1 MAEHIFNDG
10 SDNYAAAAKHIS
22 RAAQS
27 ARRSTAAAASVKAG
41 AATGKAVAGSAAGV
55 AMTGPWGAALSAAWE
70 LRHTLFKV
78 LIFLCLLVLFFI
90 ILIVSIPSILLGS
103 VLGDDSTGAQTLQAN
118 YNSLAYVVD
127 TAVERGHELALE
139 RVEQIISDGGYDY
152 DLSMAALIDNAQN
165 TAGYDVGWILA
176 AYSASLAQQD
186 TSAGDMAAK
195 LEAVAA
201 DMFPV
206 TYTEG
211 GEAAAET
218 IAYSPVTV
226 TVVTGSTP
234 TGSINGVTQYR
245 YFTEQRTYYVPD
257 GTTTEPTAAYSPVT
271 VTVPVYSGGQITGTR
286 QATYYTPSGS
296 APEASRV
303 VVCTIHPF
311 DSSVIYEA
319 FGIDP
324 DAVYDQFNITYAEA
338 IDYMANALSKTLY
351 GAENSTTTSAE
362 AMSEAEIS
370 ALVSALDCSDE
381 RKRVLETALSLVGR
395 VPYFWGGK
403 SAPGWN
409 DEWNTPKLVTAAGS
423 TTTGTIRPYGLDCS
437 GFSDWAYQTALS
449 VTIGAGTWGQWNAST
464 EISEGELIPGDL
476 GFQNLPNADTNHVL
490 IYAGTDADGRQLWVH
505 CTSGSGVV
513 LNSPDYIRYYRRPN
527 VALGDT

>member
-27 ARRSTAAAASVKAG
+27 AGRSTTAAASVRAG

-55 AMTGPWGAALSAAWE
+55 AMTGSWGAALSAAWE

-127 TAVERGHELALE
+127 AAVERGHELALE

-152 DLSMAALIDNAQN
+152 ELSMAALIDNAQSA
-165 TAGYDVGWILA
+165 AGYDVGWILA

-186 TSAGDMAAK
+186 TSAEDMAAK

-211 GEAAAET
+211 GEDAAET
-218 IAYSPVTV
+218 TAYSPVTV

-257 GTTTEPTAAYSPVT
+257 GTTTEPTATYSPVT

-324 DAVYDQFNITYAEA
+324 DAVYDQFNITCAEA
-338 IDYMANALSKTLY
+338 IDYMADALSKTLY

-370 ALVSALDCSDE
+370 ALVSALDCS
-381 RKRVLETALSLVGR
+381 
-395 VPYFWGGK
+395 
-403 SAPGWN
+403 
-409 DEWNTPKLVTAAGS
+409 
-423 TTTGTIRPYGLDCS
+423 
-437 GFSDWAYQTALS
+437 GFSDWTYQTALG

-464 EISEGELIPGDL
+464 EIAESELIPGDL

-490 IYAGTDADGRQLWVH
+490 IYAGTDAEGRQLWVH

>member
-10 SDNYAAAAKHIS
+10 SDNYAAAVKQIS

-27 ARRSTAAAASVKAG
+27 TGRSTAAAASVKAG
-41 AATGKAVAGSAAGV
+41 AATGKAVAGSAVGV
-55 AMTGPWGAALSAAWE
+55 AMTGPWGAALSAVWE

-127 TAVERGHELALE
+127 AAVERGHELALE

-152 DLSMAALIDNAQN
+152 ELSMAALIDNAQN
-165 TAGYDVGWILA
+165 AAGYDVGWILA

-234 TGSINGVTQYR
+234 TGSI
-245 YFTEQRTYYVPD
+245 
-257 GTTTEPTAAYSPVT
+257 TA
-271 VTVPVYSGGQITGTR
+271 
-286 QATYYTPSGS
+286 
-296 APEASRV
+296 
-303 VVCTIHPF
+303 
-311 DSSVIYEA
+311 
-319 FGIDP
+319 
-324 DAVYDQFNITYAEA
+324 
-338 IDYMANALSKTLY
+338 
-351 GAENSTTTSAE
+351 
-362 AMSEAEIS
+362 
-370 ALVSALDCSDE
+370 
-381 RKRVLETALSLVGR
+381 
-395 VPYFWGGK
+395 
-403 SAPGWN
+403 
-409 DEWNTPKLVTAAGS
+409 
-423 TTTGTIRPYGLDCS
+423 
-437 GFSDWAYQTALS
+437 
-449 VTIGAGTWGQWNAST
+449 
-464 EISEGELIPGDL
+464 
-476 GFQNLPNADTNHVL
+476 
-490 IYAGTDADGRQLWVH
+490 
-505 CTSGSGVV
+505 
-513 LNSPDYIRYYRRPN
+513 
-527 VALGDT
+527 

>member
-27 ARRSTAAAASVKAG
+27 AGRSTTAAASVRAG

-55 AMTGPWGAALSAAWE
+55 AMTGSWGATLSAAWE

-127 TAVERGHELALE
+127 AAVERGHELALE
-139 RVEQIISDGGYDY
+139 RVEQIISDGVYDY
-152 DLSMAALIDNAQN
+152 ELSMAALIDNAQSA
-165 TAGYDVGWILA
+165 AGYDVGWILA

-186 TSAGDMAAK
+186 TSAEDMAAK

-211 GEAAAET
+211 SEAAAET
-218 IAYSPVTV
+218 T
-226 TVVTGSTP
+226 
-234 TGSINGVTQYR
+234 
-245 YFTEQRTYYVPD
+245 
-257 GTTTEPTAAYSPVT
+257 AYSPVT

-296 APEASRV
+296 APEAARV

-324 DAVYDQFNITYAEA
+324 DAVYDQFNITCAEA
-338 IDYMANALSKTLY
+338 IDYMADALSKTLY

-370 ALVSALDCSDE
+370 AFVSALDCSNE
-381 RKRVLETALSLVGR
+381 RKKVLETALSLVER
-395 VPYFWGGK
+395 VQYFWGGK
-403 SAPGWN
+403 SVPGWN

-437 GFSDWAYQTALS
+437 GFSDWTYQTALG

-464 EISEGELIPGDL
+464 EIEESELIPGDL

-513 LNSPDYIRYYRRPN
+513 LNSPEYIRYYRRPN

>member
-22 RAAQS
+22 RATQS
-27 ARRSTAAAASVKAG
+27 AGRSTAAAASVKAG

-78 LIFLCLLVLFFI
+78 LILLCLVVLFFI

-127 TAVERGHELALE
+127 AAVERGHELALE

-152 DLSMAALIDNAQN
+152 ELSMAALIDNAQSA
-165 TAGYDVGWILA
+165 AGYDVGWILA

-211 GEAAAET
+211 SEAVAET
-218 IAYSPVTV
+218 T
-226 TVVTGSTP
+226 
-234 TGSINGVTQYR
+234 
-245 YFTEQRTYYVPD
+245 
-257 GTTTEPTAAYSPVT
+257 AYSPVT
-271 VTVPVYSGGQITGTR
+271 VTVPVYSGGPITGTR

-296 APEASRV
+296 APEAARV

-324 DAVYDQFNITYAEA
+324 DAIYDQFNITYSEA
-338 IDYMANALSKTLY
+338 IEYMANALSKTLY
-351 GAENSTTTSAE
+351 GAENGATTSAD
-362 AMSEAEIS
+362 AMSEAEIN
-370 ALVSALDCSDE
+370 AFVSALDCSDE
-381 RKRVLETALSLVGR
+381 RKMVLETALSLVGR

-437 GFSDWAYQTALS
+437 GFSDWTYQTALG

-464 EISEGELIPGDL
+464 EIAESDLIPGDL

-490 IYAGTDADGRQLWVH
+490 IYAGMDANGRQLWVH

-527 VALGDT
+527 VELG

>member
-1 MAEHIFNDG
+1 MSQNIFSDS
-10 SDNYAAAAKHIS
+10 SDNYAAAAKRLTS
-22 RAAQS
+22 AAKTAGRAN
-27 ARRSTAAAASVKAG
+27 AAAEAAKAG
-41 AATGKAVAGSAAGV
+41 TKAGKAVAGTAAGV
-55 AMTGPWGAALSAAWE
+55 AMTGPWGAVLSTAWE

-78 LIFLCLLVLFFI
+78 LVFLCLLLLFFI
-90 ILIVSIPSILLGS
+90 ILIVSIPSVLLGS
-103 VLGDDSTGAQTLQAN
+103 VLGDDSGVSSLQEHYSA
-118 YNSLAYVVD
+118 LASVVD
-127 TAVERGHELALE
+127 AAVAHGHELALE
-139 RVEQIISDGGYDY
+139 RVEQIISEGGYDY
-152 DLSMAALIDNAQN
+152 ELSMAALIDDAASEAN
-165 TAGYDVGWILA
+165 YDVEFILA

-186 TSAGDMAAK
+186 TSAEDMVAK
-195 LEAVAA
+195 LAAVAGE
-201 DMFPV
+201 MFPV
-206 TYTEG
+206 TYEEG

-218 IAYSPVTV
+218 TAYSPVTV

-257 GTTTEPTAAYSPVT
+257 GTTTEPTATYSSVT
-271 VTVPVYSGGQITGTR
+271 VTVPVCRGGQITGTR
-286 QATYYTPSGS
+286 TATYYTPSGS
-296 APEASRV
+296 APAAVRV
-303 VVCTIHPF
+303 VVCTIHSF
-311 DSSVIYEA
+311 DNSVIYEA

-338 IDYMANALSKTLY
+338 IDYMAQALSKTLY

-362 AMSEAEIS
+362 AMSEAEIN
-370 ALVSALDCSDE
+370 AFVSALNCSDE
-381 RKRVLETALSLVGR
+381 RKKVLKTALSLVGR

-437 GFSDWAYQTALS
+437 GFSDWTYQTALG

-464 EISEGELIPGDL
+464 EIAGSELIPGDL
-476 GFQNLPNADTNHVL
+476 GFQNPPNADTNHVL
-490 IYAGTDADGRQLWVH
+490 IYAGNDADGRQLWVH

-527 VALGDT
+527 VELGDT

>member
-10 SDNYAAAAKHIS
+10 SDNYAADAKHIS

-27 ARRSTAAAASVKAG
+27 AGRSTAAAASVKAG
-41 AATGKAVAGSAAGV
+41 AATGKAVAGSAVGV

-70 LRHTLFKV
+70 LRYTLFKV
-78 LIFLCLLVLFFI
+78 LILLCLLVLFFI

-127 TAVERGHELALE
+127 AAVERGHELALE

-152 DLSMAALIDNAQN
+152 ELSMAALIDNAQSA
-165 TAGYDVGWILA
+165 AGYDVGWILA
-176 AYSASLAQQD
+176 AYSASLAQQN

-211 GEAAAET
+211 SEAAAET
-218 IAYSPVTV
+218 T
-226 TVVTGSTP
+226 
-234 TGSINGVTQYR
+234 
-245 YFTEQRTYYVPD
+245 
-257 GTTTEPTAAYSPVT
+257 AYSPVT

-296 APEASRV
+296 APEASRN

-338 IDYMANALSKTLY
+338 IDYMANALSQTLY

-362 AMSEAEIS
+362 AMSEAEIN
-370 ALVSALDCSDE
+370 AFVSALDCSDE
-381 RKRVLETALSLVGR
+381 RKKVLETALSLVGR

-437 GFSDWAYQTALS
+437 GFSYWTYQTALG

-464 EISEGELIPGDL
+464 EIAESELIPGDL

-490 IYAGTDADGRQLWVH
+490 IYAGMDPDGNRLWVH

-513 LNSPDYIRYYRRPN
+513 LNSPDYIRYCRRPN

>member
-10 SDNYAAAAKHIS
+10 SDNYAASAKHIS

-27 ARRSTAAAASVKAG
+27 AGRSTAAAALVKAG
-41 AATGKAVAGSAAGV
+41 AATGKAVAGSAVGV

-90 ILIVSIPSILLGS
+90 ILIVSIPSILLDS

-127 TAVERGHELALE
+127 AAAERGHELALE

-152 DLSMAALIDNAQN
+152 ELSMAALIDNARS

-195 LEAVAA
+195 LEAVEA

-206 TYTEG
+206 TYEEG
-211 GEAAAET
+211 GEAAVET
-218 IAYSPVTV
+218 TAYRPVAV

-257 GTTTEPTAAYSPVT
+257 GTTTEPTATYSSVT
-271 VTVPVYSGGQITGTR
+271 ITVPVYRGGQITGTR
-286 QATYYTPSGS
+286 TATYYTPSGS
-296 APEASRV
+296 APEAARV
-303 VVCTIHPF
+303 VVCTIHSF
-311 DSSVIYEA
+311 DNSVIYEA

-324 DAVYDQFNITYAEA
+324 DAVYDQFNITHAEA
-338 IDYMANALSKTLY
+338 IDYMAQALSKTLY

-362 AMSEAEIS
+362 AMSEAEIN
-370 ALVSALDCSDE
+370 AFVSALNCSDE
-381 RKRVLETALSLVGR
+381 RKKVLKTALSLVGR

-437 GFSDWAYQTALS
+437 GFSDWTYQTALG

-464 EISEGELIPGDL
+464 EIAESELIPGDL

-527 VALGDT
+527 VELVET